1 MKDFFTIIG
10 GMGTPA
16 TESYLRLLN
25 KRTPA
30 HRDQDYFNYIL
41 VNHAT
46 VPDRSTYL
54 MDHSQPSPLP
64 DLLED
69 IQEQSELKPSFFV
82 IACNTAHYFYDDLQ
96 AATNVP
102 IVHMP
107 RETVRYIKRKFPD
120 AKRIGVIGTKG
131 TTTDGIY
138 DRELERENLEVI
150 KPTPE
155 IQALTTQL
163 IFDDIKNQNRV
174 DGELFHNI
182 IKQMVVQQGA
192 EVVILGCTE
201 LSYAQELAPELNL
214 PVADSQSILVD
225 KSIELASKLRN
236 QK

>member
-69 IQEQSELKPSFFV
+69 IQQQTLLKPSFFV

-96 AATNVP
+96 AATKVP

-107 RETVRYIKRKFPD
+107 RETVNDIKKNYPN

-138 DRELERENLEVI
+138 DRELERQNLKVV
-150 KPTPE
+150 KPTEE
-155 IQALTTQL
+155 IQQLTTQL
-163 IFDDIKNQNRV
+163 IFDDIKNQNKV
-174 DGELFHNI
+174 DGELFHTI
-182 IKQMVVQQGA
+182 IKKMVEEQDA

-201 LSYAQELAPELNL
+201 LSYAQELAPETTF
-214 PVADSQSILVD
+214 PIADSQSILVD
-225 KSIELASKLRN
+225 KSIEMADKLR
-236 QK
+236 K

>member
-1 MKDFFTIIG
+1 MKNFFTIIG

-25 KRTPA
+25 QRTPA
-30 HRDQDYFNYIL
+30 HCDQDYFNYIL

-64 DLLED
+64 DLLAD
-69 IQEQSELKPSFFV
+69 IKAQSALKPSFFV

-96 AATNVP
+96 AATTVP

-107 RETVRYIKRKFPD
+107 RETVNYIKATYPK
-120 AKRIGVIGTKG
+120 AHRIGVIGTKG

-138 DRELERENLEVI
+138 DRELARQDLEVV
-150 KPTPE
+150 KPTSE
-155 IQALTTQL
+155 IQDMTTQL
-163 IFDDIKNQNRV
+163 IFDDIKNQNKV
-174 DGELFHNI
+174 DGKLFHTI
-182 IKQMVVQQGA
+182 IKQMVEKQGA

-201 LSYAQELAPELNL
+201 LSYAQELAPELTI

-225 KSIELASKLRN
+225 KSIALATELRKKA
-236 QK
+236 

>member
-30 HRDQDYFNYIL
+30 HQDQDYFNYIL

-64 DLLED
+64 DLLAD
-69 IQEQSELKPSFFV
+69 IKEQSQLKPSFFV

-96 AATNVP
+96 AATPVP

-107 RETVRYIKRKFPD
+107 RETVSYIKKNYPD
-120 AKRIGVIGTKG
+120 AKQIGVIGTKG

-138 DRELERENLEVI
+138 DRELIQQNLEVV
-150 KPTPE
+150 KPTDQ
-155 IQALTTQL
+155 IQKLTTEL
-163 IFDDIKNQNRV
+163 IFDDIKNQNQV
-174 DGELFHNI
+174 DGELFHEI
-182 IKQMVVQQGA
+182 VKRMVQEQGA

-201 LSYAQELAPELNL
+201 LSYAQELAPELKF

-225 KSIELASKLRN
+225 KSIELATKLRA
-236 QK
+236 K